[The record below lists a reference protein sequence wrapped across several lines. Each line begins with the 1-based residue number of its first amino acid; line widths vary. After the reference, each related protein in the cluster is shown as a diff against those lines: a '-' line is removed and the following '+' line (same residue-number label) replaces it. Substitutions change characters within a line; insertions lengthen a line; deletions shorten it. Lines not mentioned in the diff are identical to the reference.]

1 MTLLRLAQ
9 TIEQDIVDGAFLAAN
24 DRFTA
29 ILVQVHRLVLHVDL
43 LLELQV
49 ALAED
54 ENFTLECHV
63 DVRAGAHGGEHFD
76 GLALAVDSG
85 DQAEIV
91 AAEEVYLVR
100 VLPDQLVLVAL
111 QLVPPR
117 QDQLR
122 ADVLD
127 VGRLE
132 VI

>member
-24 DRFTA
+24 DRLTA

-54 ENFTLECHV
+54 ENFALECNV
-63 DVRAGAHGGEHFD
+63 DVRARAHGGEHFD
-76 GLALAVDSG
+76 GLTLAVDSRN
-85 DQAEIV
+85 QAEVV
-91 AAEEVYLVR
+91 AAEEVNLVR
-100 VLPDQLVLVAL
+100 ILPNQLVLVAL

-117 QDQLR
+117 QDQL
-122 ADVLD
+122 
-127 VGRLE
+127 
-132 VI
+132 